1 MFVTFHRAHR
11 FQDLLLSEFIV
22 RVEKGEVGELVDR
35 WSFVFVVRN
44 PVEVATGVEFM
55 VAFDRLRAVA
65 TTAG

>member
-1 MFVTFHRAHR
+1 M
-11 FQDLLLSEFIV
+11 LSEFIG

-35 WSFVFVVRN
+35 WIFVLVFSN

-55 VAFDRLRAVA
+55 IAFGAFGRLRAAA